1 MQKLHEE
8 SLFSQTFI
16 WQFNK
21 MYHGYSD
28 PQWRLQ
34 QDEAFLA
41 PSVQWCK
48 LRERTEWKNGNCDSL
63 SSWRSQKIHIHLW
76 IMTIPILSDNAKITY
91 LKIHFDLI
99 IESVE
104 RHSWPSLAQP
114 TPIIHSVAAVRT
126 SNRETGSCVSQKWDG
141 KLREQRKLLKLVSL
155 CLIWPKL

>member
-1 MQKLHEE
+1 MAIPILSDDCNKTKHFWLRLSNDVKAQRDLRTALARKMNIK
-8 SLFSQTFI
+8 SARQT
-16 WQFNK
+16 
-21 MYHGYSD
+21 
-28 PQWRLQ
+28 
-34 QDEAFLA
+34 
-41 PSVQWCK
+41 
-48 LRERTEWKNGNCDSL
+48 RTEWKNGNCDSL